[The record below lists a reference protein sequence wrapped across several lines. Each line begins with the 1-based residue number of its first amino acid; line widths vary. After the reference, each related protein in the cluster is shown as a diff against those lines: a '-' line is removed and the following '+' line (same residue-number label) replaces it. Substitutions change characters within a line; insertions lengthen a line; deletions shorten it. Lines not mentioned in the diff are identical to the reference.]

1 MSVGS
6 LPRRSYIVEHVKLY
20 LILIIFISGVLIYL
34 YLIIKYELTNWPDFL
49 FFVLIGFILTIRQ
62 TVKFSKRRKYF
73 SNFIDY
79 TKNIDDIIL
88 QDRSTQN
95 K

>member
-6 LPRRSYIVEHVKLY
+6 LPRRSYFFEHIKLF
-20 LILIIFISGVLIYL
+20 LVFVIFSSGFLFYL
-34 YLIIKYELTNWPDFL
+34 YLIIKYELRNWADFL
-49 FFVLIGFILTIRQ
+49 FFVLIGFMLTIRQ
-62 TVKFSKRRKYF
+62 TVKFYKKRKYF

-79 TKNIDDIIL
+79 SKQVDDLIL
-88 QDRSTQN
+88 ADNSTQN